1 MPLTPLWTASQLLGK
16 LLDDFLAG
24 KLKVETFCRDV
35 ELAYN
40 DAIDD
45 SALTSAEQPIFE
57 ELFDQV
63 VWFSPYPRE
72 TWEYPGYKTETEI
85 KDAARRTAEKL
96 SRIES

>member
-1 MPLTPLWTASQLLGK
+1 MPLEPLWSGSELLRK

-24 KLKVETFCRDV
+24 KLKVDLFCRDV
-35 ELAYN
+35 EVAYN

-72 TWEYPGYKTETEI
+72 TLEYPGYKTETEI
-85 KDAARRTAEKL
+85 RSAAETTAERL
-96 SRIES
+96 SRI